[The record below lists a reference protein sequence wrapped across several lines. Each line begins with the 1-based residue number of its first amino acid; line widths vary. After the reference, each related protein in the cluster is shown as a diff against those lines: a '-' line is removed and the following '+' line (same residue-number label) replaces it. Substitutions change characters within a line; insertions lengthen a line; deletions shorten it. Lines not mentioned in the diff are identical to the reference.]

1 MICVRSVDLK
11 PPKTVGFITSN
22 IQPICN
28 AVYGRCRWN
37 RAGVVV
43 LWWWNDAALLLPWA
57 LHSITYIV
65 PTTTAQ
71 NVPSAF
77 ISFRA
82 YTFRLT
88 NFLQSFSTSYSLKT
102 QAYGNPPDDC
112 FTGHLTCSEIPW
124 VEWAIYCVCT
134 PLIIL
139 QNMHFLHYGK
149 KLCAWQDKWSRR
161 ML

>member
-11 PPKTVGFITSN
+11 PPKTLWVLLHLTSN
-22 IQPICN
+22 QYVMQCMDDVDEIVPALWYSGGGMMPHFCSLEPFTQSPILSPPLLHKTC
-28 AVYGRCRWN
+28 
-37 RAGVVV
+37 
-43 LWWWNDAALLLPWA
+43 LLL
-57 LHSITYIV
+57 
-65 PTTTAQ
+65 
-71 NVPSAF
+71 
-77 ISFRA
+77 SFRA

-149 KLCAWQDKWSRR
+149 KLCAWEDKWSRR